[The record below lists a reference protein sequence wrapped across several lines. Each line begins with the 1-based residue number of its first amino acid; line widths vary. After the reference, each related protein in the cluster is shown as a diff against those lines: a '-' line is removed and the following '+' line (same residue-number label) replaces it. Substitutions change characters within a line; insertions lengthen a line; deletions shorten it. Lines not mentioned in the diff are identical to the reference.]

1 MTWFIAKIIIS
12 FTTPGSERV
21 LVHENAV
28 LVEGASTKEAWDH
41 ATAIGKESEYEDPME
56 TLDDQ
61 PVTRR
66 FEGIRSL
73 ISISNEPPLD
83 QDQDAPAHGSEVS
96 YSVFEVAK
104 SDLNDLSEGNPV
116 VVTYLE

>member
-1 MTWFIAKIIIS
+1 MTWFIAKILIS
-12 FTTPGSERV
+12 FSTSDSDRV

-28 LVEGASTKEAWDH
+28 LVEGASTKEAWEH
-41 ATAIGKESEYEDPME
+41 AKAIGKEGEYEDPTE
-56 TLDDQ
+56 TLDGQ

-104 SDLNDLSEGNPV
+104 RDLNDLSEGKPV
-116 VVTYLE
+116 IITYLE